1 MLSFESTFYC
11 PRRPRRRL
19 VVFIYFIY
27 SICLLVLRYSLF
39 TVSDIRAITTSV
51 EDYVPTD
58 DLYLHS
64 ATSFSGAQHKRARR
78 DVYVSPDEE
87 EVEDPATSGWYSKLI
102 VRIYL
107 F

>member
-1 MLSFESTFYC
+1 MF
-11 PRRPRRRL
+11 
-19 VVFIYFIY
+19 VVL
-27 SICLLVLRYSLF
+27 LLVLRYSLF
-39 TVSDIRAITTSV
+39 TVSDRGASRSITTSV
-51 EDYVPTD
+51 EDYDPTD

-64 ATSFSGAQHKRARR
+64 ATSLSGALHKRARR

-107 F
+107 L